1 MCRRNFMS
9 NVCHSRRKNI
19 SCQERRER
27 NMKVAII
34 TGASGGLG
42 KALTKALSETGEAL
56 EFWLL
61 GRDKAKLEITAQKL
75 GTKVRLLTL
84 DLADASWEQTMQNI
98 LQNEHPKIAWLINNA
113 GFGYFGN
120 FSEEA
125 KQHAGRMA
133 DVDFAAPIRLC
144 ALCLP
149 YMAAGSHIVNVC
161 SVAGFLPLPQMAV
174 YSGAKAGLL
183 HFSRALAAELEPDGI
198 SVTALCPYW
207 IGNTG
212 FIPSLGSKPHLN
224 LWGTLPAEEVARRG
238 ILGAKRGKAVVTPGF
253 LATLCRIGTSLL
265 PLPVLLK
272 IRDIWKA

>member
-1 MCRRNFMS
+1 
-9 NVCHSRRKNI
+9 
-19 SCQERRER
+19 
-27 NMKVAII
+27 MKVAII

-42 KALTKALSETGEAL
+42 KALAQSLSESEEAL

-61 GRDKAKLEITAQKL
+61 GRDKKKLEITAQKL
-75 GTKVRLLTL
+75 GMKVRLLTF
-84 DLADASWEQTMQNI
+84 DLADPSWEQNLQEI
-98 LQNEHPKIAWLINNA
+98 LQNETPQIAWLINNA

-120 FSEEA
+120 FTDEPDG
-125 KQHAGRMA
+125 HAGRMA
-133 DVDFAAPIRLC
+133 DVDFGAPIRLC
-144 ALCLP
+144 TLCLP

-183 HFSRALAAELEPDGI
+183 RFTRALAAELKPNGI

-207 IGNTG
+207 IGDTG
-212 FIPSLGSKPHLN
+212 FIPSLGTKPHLN
-224 LWGTLPAEEVARRG
+224 LWGTLPAKEVARRG
-238 ILGAKRGKAVVTPGF
+238 ILGARKGETVVTPGW
-253 LATLCRIGTSLL
+253 LATICRIGTSLL